1 MKETF
6 CEILHLV
13 FHSTLKVTRCILLLW
28 QLCKRTK
35 ILVKWD
41 FNLYL
46 KSEYVH
52 TSLPL
57 SCKYNHHP
65 NITKFCF
72 LILQSHCLFY
82 NQNVMV
88 KLSSFEVLILDSN
101 NCVHIHSWFKS
112 KSVQNN
118 FKVAQVWFVFLFAQ
132 ELSRNDQLSRTKEK
146 NKLQVQ
152 NHFNTNSL
160 SLTCTH
166 TTWALEQLYKHC
178 RALLWEPS
186 TLKLWNQG
194 YPAYAFYQKTMIP

>member
-35 ILVKWD
+35 ILIKWD

-57 SCKYNHHP
+57 SCKHNHHP
-65 NITKFCF
+65 DMTKFCF
-72 LILQSHCLFY
+72 LILQFHCLFY

-101 NCVHIHSWFKS
+101 NCVHIHSWS

-118 FKVAQVWFVFLFAQ
+118 FKVAQVWFVFVFAQ

-146 NKLQVQ
+146 TNYKFKIILIRI
-152 NHFNTNSL
+152 HFHLHVPIQHEHLNSCTNTAGLFSG
-160 SLTCTH
+160 S
-166 TTWALEQLYKHC
+166 
-178 RALLWEPS
+178 PV
-186 TLKLWNQG
+186 LWNCE
-194 YPAYAFYQKTMIP
+194 I